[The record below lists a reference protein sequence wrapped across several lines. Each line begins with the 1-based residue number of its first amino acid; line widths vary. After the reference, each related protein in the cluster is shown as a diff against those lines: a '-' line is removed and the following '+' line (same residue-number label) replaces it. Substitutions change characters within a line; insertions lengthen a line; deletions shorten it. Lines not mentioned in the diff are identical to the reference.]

1 MDLFKWFFPV
11 AGTLLIVFLSACA
24 REDAST
30 VTNIRTLEIEATL
43 DVMLPPGGQI
53 LQETDE
59 AILFM
64 GARVQQT
71 PTRRLTL
78 LDKATRKT
86 RWQVLLKGTPTRA
99 LVLPEGDVV
108 VVTNDNAKPPRLMR
122 LKGETGEILW
132 EEVFERPAL
141 DALLVNETL
150 GLVVSDGVTVWRI
163 DPNTGA
169 RVDTLARDV
178 GEHAEPEAVY
188 LEAAPDNSR
197 LYVASGRLL
206 VAFDSTT
213 EHLQELWRF
222 KSAKFIAE
230 VKAVRFRNGEDGVV
244 VLSHSHAYFVDERGK
259 RRWHIENSDINYG
272 AVAFPT
278 PGDAEGIAFANYVKG
293 IYLVAPDGTFNNTP
307 LPGGNVRVLG
317 IPLPIPKNVLL
328 GGISIQPKRDGG
340 QEQTYWLSVRS
351 LDSIFL
357 YTLTP
362 PTTLALVA
370 QATVAE
376 GDGTLIEK
384 ANTNPNYPPFWLDH
398 SLAFTTPKGIVVFR
412 VEPLG

>member
-1 MDLFKWFFPV
+1 MDSFKWVFPLV
-11 AGTLLIVFLSACA
+11 GMFLLTFLSACA
-24 REDAST
+24 RKDAPS
-30 VTNIRTLEIEATL
+30 VTNIRTLEIEETL

-53 LQETDE
+53 LQETEE

-78 LDKATRKT
+78 FDKSKRET
-86 RWQVLLKGTPTRA
+86 RWQVLLEGTPTRA
-99 LVLPEGDVV
+99 LVLPEGDIV
-108 VVTNDNAKPPRLMR
+108 VVTNDNAKPPRLIR
-122 LKGETGEILW
+122 LNGKTGESLW
-132 EEVFERPAL
+132 EQVFEQPAL
-141 DALLVNETL
+141 DALLVDTL
-150 GLVVSDGVTVWRI
+150 GLVVSDGVTVWRV
-163 DPNTGA
+163 DPNTGE
-169 RVDTLARDV
+169 RMTTLARGI
-178 GEHAEPEAVY
+178 GEHAQPEAVY
-188 LEAAPDNSR
+188 LETTPDDSR

-213 EHLQELWRF
+213 EQLQELWRF

-230 VKAVRFRNGEDGVV
+230 VKAVRFRAGEDGVV
-244 VLSHSHAYFVDERGK
+244 VLSHSHVYFVDARGK

-272 AVAFPT
+272 AVAFPS
-278 PGDAEGIAFANYVKG
+278 PRDAEGIAFANYVKG

-307 LPGGNVRVLG
+307 LPGGKVRVLG

-328 GGISIQPKRDGG
+328 GGISIQPKRDKG

-362 PTTLALVA
+362 PTTLSLAA
-370 QATVAE
+370 QATIAE

-384 ANTNPNYPPFWLDH
+384 ANTNPNYPPFWLDY
-398 SLAFTTPKGIVVFR
+398 SLALTTPKGIVVFR